1 MQRFQT
7 REDYLVQAVAE
18 LRPVFDAL
26 NHPLPAA
33 IRVACGFPSNNA
45 RAAKNRAVGQ
55 HWSGKASADGTHEI
69 LISPVIADPVRV
81 LGILVHELAHA
92 ATDGD
97 GHKGRFPALV
107 RALGLEG
114 KPTATVEGDRFRA
127 EYQSLLA
134 DLGEYPHAVLNAG
147 VNRKV
152 QSTRMLKAS
161 CPCCGYTIRLSAKW
175 ASLGL
180 PVCPLDG
187 DALALEGSDNE

>member
-1 MQRFQT
+1 MQRFTT
-7 REDYLVQAVAE
+7 REDYLVQAVSE
-18 LRPVFDAL
+18 LRSVFDAL
-26 NHPLPAA
+26 NHPLPAQ

-45 RAAKNRAVGQ
+45 RSAKNRAVGQ

-107 RALGLEG
+107 RSLGLEG
-114 KPTATVEGDRFRA
+114 KPTATVEGDKFKQ
-127 EYQSLLA
+127 EYAALLT
-134 DLGEYPHAVLNAG
+134 DLGEYPHAELNAG

-161 CPCCGYTIRLSAKW
+161 CPHCGYTVRLSAKW
-175 ASLGL
+175 ASIAL
-180 PVCPLDG
+180 PDCPIDG
-187 DALALEGSDNE
+187 DSLVLEGSHE